1 MRRESGFRI
10 APNWPEIGKVL
21 MTLQFA
27 DMTLWSNFFDVL
39 LFLLSSLVTGPS
51 FMSISSLILG
61 LWQFSFISDWPEVG
75 NTFVLVLPNIWILGQ
90 VRHTKFGMN
99 VSNKTLLNA
108 AKCQSYRNYSFWVIK
123 GKPAGGVTPH
133 IIFRFKLP
141 TSTCYF
147 VPTVSHCL
155 NMVELWDQLS
165 TYVYRI
171 YCHTR
176 RTVA

>member
-61 LWQFSFISDWPEVG
+61 LWQFSFISD
-75 NTFVLVLPNIWILGQ
+75 
-90 VRHTKFGMN
+90 
-99 VSNKTLLNA
+99 
-108 AKCQSYRNYSFWVIK
+108 
-123 GKPAGGVTPH
+123 
-133 IIFRFKLP
+133 
-141 TSTCYF
+141 
-147 VPTVSHCL
+147 
-155 NMVELWDQLS
+155 
-165 TYVYRI
+165 
-171 YCHTR
+171 
-176 RTVA
+176 